1 MAKWIWYRGEFEA
14 YHNLL
19 LHSRR
24 ESYGYARP
32 PFWDVPMPYP
42 FVEFTKKF
50 TAEKDGSFTCYAKGD
65 GTVIVDDVFYPLGEE
80 IAFAKGEHTLSVKI
94 GNPGGLPCIF
104 ADGDVSSD
112 ESWTVT
118 HGGAAPV
125 SAGATPAFT
134 AKEND
139 PQVFPF
145 AYTRMDAVEVRPQ
158 GEGLLFDFGRELFGK
173 VVLEEL
179 SAPAT
184 VYYGES
190 VEEALA
196 GKGWG
201 KCTLWEDVAE
211 AGVLRARAF
220 RYLYVTEP
228 CRLHAEFEY
237 LPIEKRGSF
246 SCNEENIKT
255 IWDVCA
261 ETFHLCSREFFL
273 DGIKRDRW
281 VWSGDAR
288 QSILISDYLF
298 ADPELVKRTI
308 LALLPKDRVHQHV
321 NTINDYS
328 AFLIISVA
336 EYYLSFGDTEFVN
349 FILPRVRMLYDYVA
363 HRLEDEFVVE
373 REGDWIFI
381 DWGTIEKNGP
391 VSAEQILLWKCH
403 LAMASLTGE
412 KAYRT
417 RAEALREKIMDTFWT
432 ENGFTDNPTTSHV
445 TRQANILAVLF
456 DFVDEGQARVILER
470 VLENPAVDAITTPY
484 FKFYELMALCRLGR
498 LSDAQETLANYWGA
512 MLSLGATSM
521 WEEFKPEEGLPA
533 GYAMYGEEF
542 GKSLCHAWS
551 SGPICF
557 LGRYCLGVYP
567 TAKGYETFRVE
578 PNPGRYTSF
587 EGVVPTVRGDI
598 RVVYDGGITVLA
610 PFDGGTLLWQ
620 GKEYSIPA
628 GKEFTVSEEL

>member
-1 MAKWIWYRGEFEA
+1 MGKWIWYRGEFEA
-14 YHNLL
+14 YHNLQ

-24 ESYGYARP
+24 ESYGMARP

-42 FVEFTKKF
+42 FVEFEKTF
-50 TAEKDGSFTCYAKGD
+50 TAACDGEFVCHAKGD
-65 GTVIVDDVFYPLGEE
+65 GVVILDDVFYPLGEAVE
-80 IAFAKGEHTLSVKI
+80 YAAGAHKLSVKI

-104 ADGDVSSD
+104 IEGEPETD
-112 ESWTVT
+112 ETWRVT

-125 SAGATPAFT
+125 FAGATPTFSSA
-134 AKEND
+134 EDD

-145 AYTRMDAVEVRPQ
+145 AYTRVDAVCCTEC
-158 GEGLLFDFGRELFGK
+158 EGGVLFDFGRELFGR
-173 VVLEEL
+173 VVITSLD
-179 SAPAT
+179 APAT

-201 KCTLWEDVAE
+201 KCTLWEDVE
-211 AGVLRARAF
+211 TAGTLRARAF
-220 RYLYVTEP
+220 RYLYVTAP
-228 CRLHAEFEY
+228 VRLYAEYEY
-237 LPIEKRGSF
+237 LPIPIRGSF
-246 SCNEENIKT
+246 SCSEENVKT

-261 ETFHLCSREFFL
+261 YTFHLCAREFFL

-281 VWSGDAR
+281 VWAGDAR
-288 QSILISDYLF
+288 QSLMISDYLF
-298 ADPELVKRTI
+298 SDPEIVKRTV

-328 AFLIISVA
+328 ALLILSVA
-336 EYYLSFGDTEFVN
+336 EFYHSFGDREFVE
-349 FILPRVRMLYDYVA
+349 FILPRVKMLYDYIVS
-363 HRLEDEFVVE
+363 RTDENGFVVE

-381 DWGTIEKNGP
+381 DWGTIEKSGP
-391 VSAEQILLWKCH
+391 ISAEQILLWKTH

-412 KAYRT
+412 DVYLT
-417 RAEALREKIMDTFWT
+417 RAEALREKIFNVFWSDC
-432 ENGFTDNPTTSHV
+432 GFVDNPDTKHV

-456 DFVDEGQARVILER
+456 DLVDAAQAKLILEK
-470 VLENPAVDAITTPY
+470 VLENPKVDAITTPY

-498 LSDAQETLANYWGA
+498 LTAAQEELERYWGE
-512 MLSLGATSM
+512 MLNLGATSM
-521 WEEFKPEEGLPA
+521 WEEFRPEEGIPA

-567 TAKGYETFRVE
+567 TSPGYATWRAE

-587 EGVVPTVRGDI
+587 DGTVPTVRGEI
-598 RVVYDGGITVLA
+598 RVKFDGSLTVFA

-620 GKEYSIPA
+620 GKEYEIPA
-628 GKEFTVSEEL
+628 GKDLTV